1 MLKIPKIIFDFPKQF
16 KSGLELSK
24 GIKIK
29 GKFENIIVSGMGGS
43 AWPAEILF
51 AWADPSIPFYINR
64 TYNLPLWASK
74 KTLNI
79 FISYS
84 GNTEECLCS
93 YQQALKKNLPIVSI
107 SSGGKLKEISQK
119 NNTLFIEIPAGFV
132 PRMATGY
139 IFTSLYFVL
148 FNTGLIKN
156 KLSELLEMADSLN
169 PANYE
174 KQGKELAEK
183 IKRKVPLIYTSDRLK
198 VIGYIWKIKLNENV
212 KIPAFCNYFPE
223 LNHNEMSVFESLDN
237 FYVLILKIS
246 EERKILKRMGLTAGL
261 LKSKNIP
268 NEIIEIKGKT
278 LLEKMFSAII
288 LADWVSYYLSLEHK
302 VDFLST
308 KTQEEFKKKMQK

>member
-51 AWADPSIPFYINR
+51 AWADSSIPFYVNR
-64 TYNLPLWASK
+64 TYNLPFWASK

-93 YQQALKKNLPIVSI
+93 YQQAIKKNLPIVSI

-119 NNTLFIEIPAGFV
+119 NNTLFMGIPAGFV

-139 IFTSLYFVL
+139 IFTALYSIL
-148 FNTGLIKN
+148 LNTGIMEN
-156 KLSELLEMADSLN
+156 RLSELLEMADSLN

-174 KQGKELAEK
+174 KQGRELAEK
-183 IKRKVPLIYTSDRLK
+183 IKGKIPLIYTSDRLK

-223 LNHNEMSVFESLDN
+223 LNHNEMSAFESLDN
-237 FYVLILKIS
+237 FYVLILKIN
-246 EERKILKRMGLTAGL
+246 EEGKNLKRMDLTAEL
-261 LKSKNIP
+261 LRSKNIS

-278 LLEKMFSAII
+278 LLEKIFSAII
-288 LADWVSYYLSLEHK
+288 LADWVSYYLSLEYK

-308 KTQEEFKKKMQK
+308 KTQEDFKNAL